1 MKPVHDGAMTDH
13 PDQALRSWFLGP
25 RAENAALLERL
36 VTEAIR
42 DHVFWRRNFHPE
54 DGTTIREADKRRPG
68 FEHAVDTLTQEL
80 MELLAA
86 LKRDIPFFSG
96 RYQGH
101 MLYEPTLAAQVGYIA
116 ALLYNPNNIAAEAAP
131 VTTAL
136 ELEVAA
142 DLARMIGYDDRRA
155 WGHLASG
162 GTIANFEALWLAR
175 NIQYLPVALALAAR
189 DLGVSLEVATADGS
203 PAAVESLPLWSL
215 LNIPNAA
222 ALDLLDALQRSAPPD
237 AVRRALDAHSLATVG
252 YQEYGV
258 RLAHWFGDTLQPA
271 IVLVAATAHYSWEK
285 VVRALGI
292 GSNQLVPVAVDSRY
306 RMDGDALW
314 AALEQAAASRTPV
327 LACVSVCG
335 STEESAVDRL
345 DLVVELRERAAR
357 ELGLAFHLHADA
369 CYGGYAAA
377 MTRRDDG
384 TRRPASE
391 VRRRTGLDW
400 PSDSLVASLE
410 ALGET
415 DSVSVD
421 PHKLGY
427 IPYPAGAFLL
437 RDRRAR
443 MLVAVDPPYLTRLH
457 HGPIEDTEFL
467 GRYILEGSKPGAS
480 AASVWLSHKVLPLDE
495 RGYGY
500 LIERTAVGAR
510 RLHAALAGAR
520 LEGFRIVMLPEPDIN
535 IVCFLLAADAAGSL
549 ADVNALNEAIY
560 QRMSAGHGTAA
571 PDYFLTRTR
580 LQPPMYDGAIT
591 PLLDR
596 LGVGS
601 VQEWK
606 ASGDEGL
613 VVLRATVMDPFLAD
627 EAGADHVAGF
637 VRAVGEAA
645 GDGRAARESSGQ
657 DQSLDPSTP

>member
-1 MKPVHDGAMTDH
+1 MKPVHDAGMTNY

-25 RAENAALLERL
+25 RAENAGLLERL
-36 VTEAIR
+36 VTEAMR

-54 DGTTIREADKRRPG
+54 DGITIREADKRQPG

-80 MELLAA
+80 MGLLSA

-96 RYQGH
+96 RYKGH

-142 DLARMIGYDDRRA
+142 GLARMIGYDDQHA
-155 WGHLASG
+155 WGHLTSG
-162 GTIANFEALWLAR
+162 GTVANFEALWLAR
-175 NIQYLPVALALAAR
+175 NIHYLPVALALAAR
-189 DLGVSLEVATADGS
+189 DLGVSLEVTTADGS
-203 PAAVESLPLWSL
+203 CAAVESLPLWSL
-215 LNIPNAA
+215 LNIPNGS

-258 RLAHWFGDTLQPA
+258 RLAHWFGDTLPPA

-285 VVRALGI
+285 IVRALGI
-292 GSNQLVPVAVDSRY
+292 GSNQLVPVAVDSRC
-306 RMDGDALW
+306 RMDEGALW
-314 AALEQAAASRTPV
+314 TALEQAAARRTPI
-327 LACVSVCG
+327 LACVSVSG

-345 DLVVELRERAAR
+345 DQVVELRERAAR
-357 ELGLAFHLHADA
+357 ELDLAFHLHADA

-377 MTRRDDG
+377 MMRHGDGSRRE
-384 TRRPASE
+384 AVE
-391 VRRRTGLDW
+391 VRGRTGLDW
-400 PSDSLVASLE
+400 PSDQLVASLE
-410 ALGET
+410 ALGDT
-415 DSVSVD
+415 DSVSID

-437 RDRRAR
+437 KDRRAR

-457 HGPIEDTEFL
+457 HGPVEDTEFL
-467 GRYILEGSKPGAS
+467 GRYILEGSKPGAA

-510 RLHAALAGAR
+510 RLHAALANAR
-520 LEGFRIVMLPEPDIN
+520 LDGFRVVMLPEPDIN
-535 IVCFLLAADAAGSL
+535 IVCFLLAAGSARSL

-560 QRMSAGHGTAA
+560 RRMSAGHGAEA
-571 PDYFLTRTR
+571 PEYFLTRTR
-580 LQPPMYDGAIT
+580 LQSPMYDGAIA
-591 PLLDR
+591 PLLER

-606 ASGDEGL
+606 DSGEAGL
-613 VVLRATVMDPFLAD
+613 VVLRSTVMDPFLAD
-627 EAGADHVAGF
+627 EAGAHHVAGF
-637 VRAVGEAA
+637 VRAL
-645 GDGRAARESSGQ
+645 GRAAAGG
-657 DQSLDPSTP
+657 